1 MMHASRYYACMRV
14 AKQRALPD
22 DVDALRA
29 VIIDL
34 HARLQSRDAA
44 LQAREAQLQAGQQEL
59 VYLRTWIEKLKLE
72 LARLRRM
79 QFGRSSEQLAERIEQ
94 LELIVGELEL
104 SAAQPT
110 PVSRSTPVRK
120 PLPEHL
126 PRESVIHAPDATC
139 PDCGTLMKRIGE
151 DVAEMLEYLPARF
164 KVIRH
169 VRPKLSCACCQRIV
183 QVPAPIRPI
192 DRGLPGPGLLAHV
205 AVSKFADAL
214 PLYRQTQIYARV
226 GVELE
231 RSTLAGWLGGVAHLV
246 QPLVDALGR
255 YVLMAN
261 KLHADDTPVPV
272 LEPGRGVT
280 KTGRLWTYVRDDRP
294 AGSTDAPAVWFQ
306 YSPDRK
312 GERPLT
318 HLRHFTG
325 ILQADGYAG
334 FDRLYE
340 RGDIMEAACWAHV
353 RRKFYDLHVATDS
366 PIAGEALTRI
376 GALYAI
382 ESEVRGRPPDQRRS
396 ARQARAG
403 PLLDDFHG
411 WLEQTLS
418 TVSQKSALA
427 IAMRYALTRWGALTR
442 YRDDGRIEIDNN
454 AAERSL
460 RAVAIGRNKAKC
472 AFMRSRA
479 GHACRKPPRV
489 WSAACRRGSGLRIRT
504 RVSCG
509 GNPTTGARHGC
520 VQFCS
525 PDAGSVAARQRPGT
539 VRVGVLA
546 SLDRPAVRCEHGEGI
561 PLLRRA
567 LCAMVSPA
575 SADAG

>member
-1 MMHASRYYACMRV
+1 MRAAIRRTLPNNV
-14 AKQRALPD
+14 AG
-22 DVDALRA
+22 LRTL
-29 VIIDL
+29 VIDL
-34 HARLQSRDAA
+34 QARLQSRDDA

-72 LARLRRM
+72 LARLRRL
-79 QFGRSSEQLAERIEQ
+79 QFGRSSEQLSARIEQ
-94 LELIVGELEL
+94 LELIVDELEI
-104 SAAQPT
+104 SVAQPT
-110 PVSRSTPVRK
+110 PVSRSAPTRKPIRK
-120 PLPEHL
+120 PLPQHL
-126 PRESVIHAPDATC
+126 PRESVIYAPEATC
-139 PDCGTLMKRIGE
+139 PDCGTAMQRIGE
-151 DVAEMLEYLPARF
+151 DVSEMLEYVPARF

-192 DRGLPGPGLLAHV
+192 DRGVPGPGLLAHV

-214 PLYRQTQIYARV
+214 PLYRQAQIYARE

-231 RSTLAGWLGGVAHLV
+231 RSTLADWLGGVAHLV

-255 YVLMAN
+255 YVLAAS

-272 LEPGRGVT
+272 LQPGRGVT

-294 AGSTDAPAVWFQ
+294 AGSAEAPAVWFQ

-312 GERPLT
+312 GERPVA
-318 HLRHFTG
+318 HLKHFTG

-353 RRKFYDLHVATDS
+353 RRKFYDLHVANDS
-366 PIAGEALTRI
+366 PMAAAALTRI

-382 ESEVRGRPPDQRRS
+382 ETEIRGRPPDQRRA

-411 WLEQTLS
+411 WLQQTLG

-427 IAMRYALTRWGALTR
+427 IAIRYALTRWAALTR
-442 YRDDGRIEIDNN
+442 YCDDGRIEIDNN

-460 RAVAIGRNKAKC
+460 RAVALGRKNYL
-472 AFMRSRA
+472 F
-479 GHACRKPPRV
+479 
-489 WSAACRRGSGLRIRT
+489 
-504 RVSCG
+504 
-509 GNPTTGARHGC
+509 
-520 VQFCS
+520 
-525 PDAGSVAARQRPGT
+525 AGSDSGGERAAAFYSLIGT
-539 VRVGVLA
+539 AKLNGLDPEAYLRAVLERIAEHPINRIENLLPWNLA
-546 SLDRPAVRCEHGEGI
+546 S
-561 PLLRRA
+561 
-567 LCAMVSPA
+567 A
-575 SADAG
+575 SAEELRQAA